1 MKSIQALYRRRLNR
15 VMAKRQISDLSRSAI
30 VFAPHPDDETLG
42 CGGTIIR
49 KKAAGAAIKI
59 VFMTDGSRSHAGLM
73 AEPELKKIRHQEA
86 LQAAQALGVAPE
98 DVIFLGF
105 GDGRLEQTV
114 TAATARIR
122 DWLLAE
128 REAQTEASWPEEV
141 FVPYSL
147 EPPPDHFVTYHA
159 VIAALAEVELAPRI
173 YAYPVWYW
181 RHWPWTSL
189 AGESKRGTLNILKAT
204 LLSKLGT
211 AIFEDFQHSV
221 CVRSARSQK
230 HAALAKHASQMQR
243 PASDPSWPI
252 LKDVANGDFLDCFFQ
267 DYEIFHSPSLR
278 I

>member
-1 MKSIQALYRRRLNR
+1 MKSIRALYRKRLSR
-15 VMAKRQISDLSRSAI
+15 VMAKRQIADLSRSAI

-49 KKAAGAAIKI
+49 KKAAGAAVKI

-73 AEPELKKIRHQEA
+73 AELELKEIRHREA

-105 GDGRLEQTV
+105 GDGRLEQTL

-122 DWLLAE
+122 DLLAAE
-128 REAQTEASWPEEV
+128 RDARTGASWPEEV

-159 VIAALAEVELAPRI
+159 VIAAIAEVDPTPKV

-181 RHWPWTSL
+181 RHWPWTPL
-189 AGESKRGTLNILKAT
+189 RGESKRGTLNILKAT
-204 LLSKLGT
+204 LSSRLGT
-211 AIFEDFQHSV
+211 DVFKDFQHSV

-230 HAALAKHASQMQR
+230 QAALAKHASQMQK
-243 PASDPSWPI
+243 PDSNPNWPI
-252 LKDVANGDFLDCFFQ
+252 LKEVANGDFLDCFFQ
-267 DYEIFHSPSLR
+267 DYEIFHSPSLK